1 MAPLGQI
8 HVRGRPLGDGVAPLI
23 ITPLIGRTPQALADE
38 LKVILP
44 KRPDMLEWRVDHFDD
59 LGDGPRVV
67 AAAREVRRA
76 AGALPLLL
84 TRRHH
89 REGGQPI
96 AID

>member
-44 KRPDMLEWRVDHFDD
+44 KRPDMLE
-59 LGDGPRVV
+59 
-67 AAAREVRRA
+67 
-76 AGALPLLL
+76 
-84 TRRHH
+84 
-89 REGGQPI
+89 
-96 AID
+96 